1 MMRSFVVAYFA
12 CALVFLGLDAL
23 WIGLIAKSFYV
34 GALGSLMRDR
44 PLLVAALA
52 FYLIYAVGIVVFAV
66 EPALSQGVAGA
77 ALLGALYGFCAYA
90 TYDLTNLATLRGF
103 PLKLAFVDIA
113 WGACVTAVAALVG
126 FHAVRWTL
134 G

>member
-12 CALVFLGLDAL
+12 CALVFLGLDWV

-34 GALGSLMRDR
+34 WALGSLMRDR
-44 PLLVAALA
+44 PLLVALA
-52 FYLIYAVGIVVFAV
+52 FYLIDAVGIVVFAV
-66 EPALSQGVAGA
+66 EPALSHGFARA

-103 PLKLAFVDIA
+103 PPKLAFLDIA

-126 FHAVRWTL
+126 FHAARWTL
-134 G
+134 R